1 MIAMKGRPS
10 ARQGSSPPALGPRV
24 RQIVT
29 ALLADGSS
37 DIHPAAE
44 KMGISVRTL
53 QRWLRAAGL
62 TYAGVAREARCE
74 LARQM
79 LEQSERKIRDVA
91 VALGYSD
98 PAHFTRAFQR
108 WTGLT
113 PRDFRRRSRGAIA
126 LAWTPK
132 SRGRGRAPS

>member
-1 MIAMKGRPS
+1 MKGRPL
-10 ARQGSSPPALGPRV
+10 ARRGSSPPGLGQRA
-24 RQIVT
+24 RQIVM

-37 DIHPAAE
+37 DAHLAAE
-44 KMGISVRTL
+44 RMGISVRTL

-62 TYAGVAREARCE
+62 TYAGVAREARCAV
-74 LARQM
+74 ARQM
-79 LEQSERKIRDVA
+79 LEESERKIYEVA

-113 PRDFRRRSRGAIA
+113 PRDFRRRGRGAGRGVQRPRSRGA
-126 LAWTPK
+126 PF
-132 SRGRGRAPS
+132 